1 MTVQQLKA
9 AVLALSPE
17 EKKAFIVETLPTLSR
32 DALQD
37 PAFMMQLFPI
47 FLQIVRDSGLELSQ
61 LVQFA
66 SMFGGQPAA
75 TGRGRGA

>member
-1 MTVQQLKA
+1 MTVQKLKE
-9 AVLALSPE
+9 AVLALTPE
-17 EKKAFIVETLPTLSR
+17 EKKAFIVEALPVLTR
-32 DALQD
+32 DAMQD

-61 LVQFA
+61 LLQFA

-75 TGRGRGA
+75 GNSGA